1 MARSGV
7 TSAYNL
13 IVRLSSDQKTA
24 KQGCGSATPAFTGH
38 LLDDGRGHLNR
49 GLLRNLQF

>member
-13 IVRLSSDQKTA
+13 IVRLSSDKKRQK
-24 KQGCGSATPAFTGH
+24 KRVVRP
-38 LLDDGRGHLNR
+38 R
-49 GLLRNLQF
+49 LRLRDIVWMMVAAV

>member
-13 IVRLSSDQKTA
+13 IVRLSSDQKTG
-24 KQGCGSATPAFTGH
+24 KTSVVRP
-38 LLDDGRGHLNR
+38 R
-49 GLLRNLQF
+49 LRLRDIFWMMVAAI

>member
-13 IVRLSSDQKTA
+13 IVRLSSEHKTA
-24 KQGCGSATPAFTGH
+24 KKACGSAPPAFTGH
-38 LLDDGRGHLNR
+38 RLDDGRGRLDR
-49 GLLRNLQF
+49 QRPRNPRF